1 MDKSGA
7 HKLAI
12 DKLSQDSDE
21 HIEVR
26 QIKYL
31 NNIVEQDHRAVK
43 RITRPIL
50 GLRFLCAAASVLDGI
65 ELTHMIRKGLLFVTE
80 GVSVLSRNNF
90 MHAQFVQCHCA
101 SEN

>member
-1 MDKSGA
+1 MGKSGA

-50 GLRFLCAAASVLDGI
+50 GLKISLRCRQRAG
-65 ELTHMIRKGLLFVTE
+65 RY
-80 GVSVLSRNNF
+80 
-90 MHAQFVQCHCA
+90 
-101 SEN
+101 